1 VESIPSAGQSTTV
14 GGRIELELFVGGEA
28 WLERLLLR
36 LGPDAQ
42 VIDPPE
48 ARALAAAAATRIL
61 RRYQSTK

>member
-1 VESIPSAGQSTTV
+1 V